1 MRSAEAISKDEDTN
15 YYATSTLGDHL
26 ERRRNAASVHPKVR
40 VTIRSFNACRRTPHE
55 RMFWTGCSGK
65 AGVGADQ
72 PFGDGV
78 LSQRER
84 GMQIELLHQPCF
96 VELNRLERHI

>member
-1 MRSAEAISKDEDTN
+1 MQRHHWVITWREEEMLRVFI
-15 YYATSTLGDHL
+15 
-26 ERRRNAASVHPKVR
+26 RNVR
-40 VTIRSFNACRRTPHE
+40 VTIRSFNARRRTPHE
-55 RMFWTGCSGK
+55 RMLWTGCSGK

-84 GMQIELLHQPCF
+84 GMQIELLHQPGF

>member
-1 MRSAEAISKDEDTN
+1 MQRQHWVITWREEEMLLVFI
-15 YYATSTLGDHL
+15 
-26 ERRRNAASVHPKVR
+26 RKVR

-84 GMQIELLHQPCF
+84 GMQIELFHQPCF
-96 VELNRLERHI
+96 VKLNRLDRHI